1 MFEIGK
7 MVEREVRKSG
17 FAVVREL
24 GGHGIGPAI
33 HELPHVPN
41 YPDLQARQIMNE
53 GLVITVEPIISSG
66 SGGCLRT
73 KRAGRCGRA
82 ITRFR
87 PILSTLW

>member
-17 FAVVREL
+17 LEVVREL
-24 GGHGIGPAI
+24 GGHGIGPFI

-53 GLVITVEPIISSG
+53 GLVITVEPIISSA
-66 SGGCLRT
+66 
-73 KRAGRCGRA
+73 RAGVYGQRWLDGA
-82 ITRFR
+82 DG
-87 PILSTLW
+87 